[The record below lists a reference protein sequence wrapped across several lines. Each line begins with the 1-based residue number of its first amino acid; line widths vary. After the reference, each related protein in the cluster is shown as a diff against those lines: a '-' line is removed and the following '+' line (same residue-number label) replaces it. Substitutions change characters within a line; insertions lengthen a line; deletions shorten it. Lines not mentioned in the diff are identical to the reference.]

1 MNIRIDRLLL
11 KLLGKGVSRL
21 SDEEKEVVD
30 AVLNNETIATDVNAL
45 FVKKSTFGEKVSDQL
60 AAFGGSWTFILC
72 FFAIVAGWMAFN
84 SALSG
89 DGGFDPYPYIL
100 LNLLLS
106 ALAAFQAPIIMMSQ
120 NRQSAK
126 DRIETTENY
135 KVSLKTDLE
144 IMALHAKVDAILDSL
159 DDRIGFQYCHCDGL
173 PAIHSP
179 YQEEPK
185 GHSIQQYPVRRI
197 VNSGRGRRR
206 AFRPEVGFEDDWGQ
220 GEGKGEG

>member
-11 KLLGKGVSRL
+11 KLLGKGASRL
-21 SDEEKEVVD
+21 SDDEKAVVD
-30 AVLNNETIATDVNAL
+30 AVLNNETIASDVNAL

-84 SALSG
+84 SALASG
-89 DGGFDPYPYIL
+89 GGFDPYPYIL

-144 IMALHAKVDAILDSL
+144 IMALHAKVDALMDRL
-159 DDRIGFQYCHCDGL
+159 DDQIGFRFCSFDG
-173 PAIHSP
+173 PSSFSSP
-179 YQEEPK
+179 HREDPDGQPR
-185 GHSIQQYPVRRI
+185 QQYPTRQI
-197 VNSGRGRRR
+197 MNSHRGRGRGSL
-206 AFRPEVGFEDDWGQ
+206 PLIDFEGSR
-220 GEGKGEG
+220 GEGTGVG